1 MAATDETK
9 PSEPVAESPK
19 QSSFIDNFLKSPF
32 SGIAPWIVL
41 SVFSSPGRF
50 EEAAAAALGLSL
62 LVLWLSYRRG
72 IGVHSLE
79 VFGVLVFA
87 IFAVLGLIAPHNVI
101 GWLELWAGEVTNI
114 SLAAFAIFTLLIRR
128 PFTLAYA
135 KETTPQEYWESFLF
149 LRINYAITSAW
160 AAAFVFAA
168 IVGAIGDAVLHDS
181 GNFWTGWVLQLAAIF
196 AAVAFTEFYPDYA
209 SAKAANAA
217 GQPQPLPSIV
227 RIFDWLPTFVLAV
240 GIYGWVSGVLPDA
253 VGIGMIVAGIVGAA
267 VIRRF
272 GADTA

>member
-1 MAATDETK
+1 VAPTDETK
-9 PSEPVAESPK
+9 PNEPIGDSPK
-19 QSSFIDNFLKSPF
+19 QSSFIDSFLKSPF
-32 SGIAPWIVL
+32 SGIAPWVVL

-62 LVLWLSYRRG
+62 LVLWLSHRRG

-79 VFGVLVFA
+79 VFGVFVFVS
-87 IFAVLGLIAPHNVI
+87 FAVLGLIAPHKVI
-101 GWLELWAGEVTNI
+101 EWLELWAGEVTNI
-114 SLAAFAIFTLLIRR
+114 SLAGFALFTLLIRK

-135 KETTPQEYWESFLF
+135 KDTTPQEYWESPLF

-160 AAAFVFAA
+160 AGAFTFAA

-217 GQPQPLPSIV
+217 GQPEPVPSIA
-227 RIFDWLPTFVLAV
+227 RIFDWLPTFVLVV
-240 GIYGWVSGVLPDA
+240 GIYGWVSDVLPDA

-267 VIRRF
+267 VLRKLVPDS
-272 GADTA
+272 A

>member
-9 PSEPVAESPK
+9 PSEPVGESPK

-41 SVFSSPGRF
+41 SVISSPGRF

-62 LVLWLSYRRG
+62 LVLWLSHRRG

-87 IFAVLGLIAPHNVI
+87 MFAVLGLVAPHNVI

-114 SLAAFAIFTLLIRR
+114 SLAAFAVFTLLIRK

-135 KETTPQEYWESFLF
+135 KQTTPHEYWESPLF
-149 LRINYAITSAW
+149 LPINYAITSAW

-181 GNFWTGWVLQLAAIF
+181 GNFWTGWVCSWRRSSRRSPSPSSIRTMHLPRRQTQLVSQNHCRRSPGSSTGCQHSSWSSASTDGSP
-196 AAVAFTEFYPDYA
+196 VSCPMWSA
-209 SAKAANAA
+209 SA
-217 GQPQPLPSIV
+217 
-227 RIFDWLPTFVLAV
+227 
-240 GIYGWVSGVLPDA
+240 
-253 VGIGMIVAGIVGAA
+253 
-267 VIRRF
+267 
-272 GADTA
+272 